1 MTVFNNLWGVP
12 VYKVNTNYTY
22 SNFTPESK
30 DYIDDYIKNT
40 DENSKTVNVF
50 VERGHFLDNLK
61 LGADAWETCKGA

>member
-22 SNFTPESK
+22 RNFTPESK

-50 VERGHFLDNLK
+50 VQMN
-61 LGADAWETCKGA
+61 